1 MEAKLFTKSD
11 VIRYAHIVSQ
21 YELLKF
27 RFDREKDL
35 DVKII
40 LKQQL
45 DDAYEKL
52 NAIRESLGL

>member
-1 MEAKLFTKSD
+1 MSKTYSKADL
-11 VIRYAHIVSQ
+11 VRYAYVVTR

-27 RFDREKDL
+27 RFDRETNI

-40 LKQQL
+40 LKQEL

-52 NAIRESLGL
+52 NTVRESLEL